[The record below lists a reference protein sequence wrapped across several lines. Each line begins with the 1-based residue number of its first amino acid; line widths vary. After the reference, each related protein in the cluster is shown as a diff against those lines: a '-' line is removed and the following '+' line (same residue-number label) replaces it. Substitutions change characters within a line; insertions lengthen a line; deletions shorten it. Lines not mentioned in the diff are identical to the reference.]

1 MAIEDRFGNRRAWAG
16 PGEPDSGPK
25 AGPDERDR
33 LLTRIVAVGAPVR
46 DGDRVVSV
54 VLLGG
59 LPAAVLV
66 LSDPAASSSARTMAV
81 IA

>member
-25 AGPDERDR
+25 ACPDERDR